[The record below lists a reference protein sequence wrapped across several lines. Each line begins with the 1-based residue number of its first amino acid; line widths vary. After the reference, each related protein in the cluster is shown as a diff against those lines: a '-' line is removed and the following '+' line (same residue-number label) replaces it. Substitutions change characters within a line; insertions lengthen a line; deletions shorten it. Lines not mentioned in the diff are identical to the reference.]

1 MMAPAAGE
9 SVPDFPTGRLAG
21 QVGVV
26 TGGGRG
32 LGAALAE
39 ALAREGMS
47 LALAGRSGPSLERTA
62 VRLKGLG
69 SRILGVVTDVTRE
82 AAVEE
87 LVRRVEDELG
97 PVDLLV
103 NNAGMTAFG
112 NLWESDPG
120 TWWRVQEV
128 NLLGPYLCSRA
139 FLRGMVQRRRGRIVN
154 VSSYVANGPSADQP
168 AYAVSK
174 AALVRLTDSAAAQ
187 VAELGI
193 SVFAISPG
201 LLKTDMGVEVMTH
214 RGMMADA
221 KWVPTDLAA
230 ALLLAIASGAL
241 DSLSGRFIHAQDDLG
256 ELLARQDEI
265 EAADLYQ
272 LRLGRLPALGER

>member
-1 MMAPAAGE
+1 
-9 SVPDFPTGRLAG
+9 VI
-21 QVGVV
+21 

-39 ALAREGMS
+39 ALAREGMW

-62 VRLKGLG
+62 ADLEGLG
-69 SRILGVVTDVTRE
+69 SRALALATDVTSE
-82 AAVEE
+82 AAVDE
-87 LVRRVEDELG
+87 LVRRVEEELG

-112 NLWESDPG
+112 NLWESDPE

-128 NLLGPYLCSRA
+128 NLLGPFLCSRA
-139 FLRGMVQRRRGRIVN
+139 VLRGMVARRSGRIVN
-154 VSSYVANGPSADQP
+154 VSSYVANGPSTDQP

-174 AALVRLTDSAAAQ
+174 AALVRLTDSTAAQ

-193 SVFAISPG
+193 RVFAISPG
-201 LLKTDMGVEVMTH
+201 LLKTDMGMEVMT
-214 RGMMADA
+214 RKGQVASA

-230 ALLLAIASGAL
+230 QLVVSIASGKL
-241 DSLSGRFIHAQDDLG
+241 DSLNGRFIHAQDDLG
-256 ELLARQDEI
+256 ELLDRHREI

-272 LRLGRLPALGER
+272 LRLGRLPPLGER

>member
-1 MMAPAAGE
+1 
-9 SVPDFPTGRLAG
+9 LKG

-39 ALAREGMS
+39 ALAKEGMS
-47 LALAGRSGPSLERTA
+47 LALAGRSGPALERTA
-62 VRLKGLG
+62 AHLEEQG
-69 SRILGVVTDVTRE
+69 SRVLAIPTDVTKRPE
-82 AAVEE
+82 VDE
-87 LVRRVEDELG
+87 LVRRVEESLG

-112 NLWESDPG
+112 NLWESDPE

-128 NLLGPYLCSRA
+128 NLLGPFLCSRA
-139 FLRGMVQRRRGRIVN
+139 VLRGMVARRSGRIVN
-154 VSSYVANGPSADQP
+154 VGSYVANGPSADQP

-174 AALVRLTDSAAAQ
+174 AALVRLTDSTAAQ

-193 SVFAISPG
+193 RVFAISPG
-201 LLKTDMGVEVMTH
+201 LLKTEMGLEVMKR
-214 RGMMADA
+214 RGMVAGA
-221 KWVPTDLAA
+221 QWVPTSLAA
-230 ALLLAIASGAL
+230 GLVLSIASGAL

-256 ELLARQDEI
+256 ELLDRHEEI
-265 EAADLYQ
+265 EAMDLYQ
-272 LRLGRLPALGER
+272 LRLGRLPPAREG

>member
-1 MMAPAAGE
+1 
-9 SVPDFPTGRLAG
+9 VI
-21 QVGVV
+21 

-39 ALAREGMS
+39 ALAREGMW

-62 VRLKGLG
+62 ADLEGLG
-69 SRILGVVTDVTRE
+69 SRALALATDVTSE
-82 AAVEE
+82 AAVDE
-87 LVRRVEDELG
+87 LVRRVEEELG

-112 NLWESDPG
+112 NLWESDPE

-128 NLLGPYLCSRA
+128 NLLGPFLCSRA
-139 FLRGMVQRRRGRIVN
+139 VLRGMVARRSGRIVN
-154 VSSYVANGPSADQP
+154 VSSYVANGPSTDQP

-174 AALVRLTDSAAAQ
+174 AAQ

-193 SVFAISPG
+193 RVFAISPG
-201 LLKTDMGVEVMTH
+201 LLKTDMGMEVMT
-214 RGMMADA
+214 RKGQVASA

-230 ALLLAIASGAL
+230 QLVVSIASGKL
-241 DSLSGRFIHAQDDLG
+241 DSLNGRFIHAQDDLA
-256 ELLARQDEI
+256 ELLDRHREI

-272 LRLGRLPALGER
+272 LRLGRLPPLGER